1 MWSVQEWEW
10 CGRGV
15 GPWGRGRHPPGP
27 LEADSYVII
36 PVNTPVQDLTQV
48 ALHRLGYPKDIA
60 SGAVGSVVIQNWK
73 PLSFDQIA
81 ESPLMTVGDILGELS
96 TIATLRIQIFRPRS
110 NSISEDMKNK
120 LFRLLLIQSHSRL
133 MSTGCPLDE
142 SVLTQLL
149 RPQSGTGSCQGPE
162 LNEEIRRKFNTW
174 WAVQLRQQQ
183 QHSTQQQQQP
193 QPQPQLHAHQPPWYS
208 SPPSVHEAD
217 RKPSQEKQVHPAIQT
232 VQNQYPTQ
240 KTRMRTSFDP
250 ELEVPKLQHWFC
262 ENQHP
267 NRQQIQQYVKELN
280 SLESRRGRKPL
291 DISNVVY
298 WFKNARAA
306 QKRAEIRSLAP
317 GLPLT
322 LNGYNC
328 NSQSPSDASAGLA
341 SKSPGSGHPEEEAE
355 DGGGGASPQ
364 DDTAAPLSLTTGPPR
379 SPPSVSRETASASPP
394 DSTHV
399 EGGIK
404 QEVADSDP
412 KCENNNENN
421 NNNTKEENNEMY
433 EEEDTE
439 DMDDAMSESEESKE
453 ESKSEARG
461 GGGGAVSE
469 LLQRSGHGAF
479 PMVANSM
486 LSHSIMYMSHYMPG
500 LAAAAAAAA
509 GGGGGPQQAAPTAPG
524 PGLNLSA
531 LADERRKRNRT
542 FIDPVSEVPRLE
554 QWFADN
560 THPSHNLILKYTD
573 DLNRM
578 PYRQKFPP
586 LEPKNVQF
594 WFKNRRAKCKRLK
607 MSLFEPPQ
615 PSSLGPAN
623 PSYHY
628 HLSIPS
634 ALSDPYQST
643 KLEPQ

>member
-1 MWSVQEWEW
+1 
-10 CGRGV
+10 
-15 GPWGRGRHPPGP
+15 
-27 LEADSYVII
+27 
-36 PVNTPVQDLTQV
+36 
-48 ALHRLGYPKDIA
+48 
-60 SGAVGSVVIQNWK
+60 
-73 PLSFDQIA
+73 
-81 ESPLMTVGDILGELS
+81 
-96 TIATLRIQIFRPRS
+96 
-110 NSISEDMKNK
+110 
-120 LFRLLLIQSHSRL
+120 
-133 MSTGCPLDE
+133 
-142 SVLTQLL
+142 VLTQLL

-341 SKSPGSGHPEEEAE
+341 SKSPGSGHPEEEA
-355 DGGGGASPQ
+355 
-364 DDTAAPLSLTTGPPR
+364 DTAAPLSLTTGPPR

-500 LAAAAAAAA
+500 LAAA
-509 GGGGGPQQAAPTAPG
+509 PTAPG